1 MTDQTTIFKAIKSD
15 FEQRIG
21 AEERL
26 GKMDR
31 LLPVQKKKRKKNG
44 VFLIRKM
51 IFVEGHDLHICM
63 CIIS

>member
-1 MTDQTTIFKAIKSD
+1 MTNQATIFKAIKSD

-31 LLPVQKKKRKKNG
+31 LLPVQKNG
-44 VFLIRKM
+44 GFLIRKM
-51 IFVEGHDLHICM
+51 IFVEGHDLHICA
-63 CIIS
+63 

>member
-31 LLPVQKKKRKKNG
+31 LLPVQKKKKKKWGFSHTQND
-44 VFLIRKM
+44 FCRRPR
-51 IFVEGHDLHICM
+51 FA
-63 CIIS
+63 

>member
-31 LLPVQKKKRKKNG
+31 LLPVQKKRKRKNG
-44 VFLIRKM
+44 GFSHTQNDFCRRPR
-51 IFVEGHDLHICM
+51 FA
-63 CIIS
+63 